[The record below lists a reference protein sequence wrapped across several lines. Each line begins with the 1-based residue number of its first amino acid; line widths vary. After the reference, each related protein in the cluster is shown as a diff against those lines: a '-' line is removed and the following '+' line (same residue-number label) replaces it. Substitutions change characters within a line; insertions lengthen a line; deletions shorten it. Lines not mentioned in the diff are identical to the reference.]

1 MIEQAHDRFIEAAV
15 WHGPLESAA
24 AILAEHPAIATH
36 SIYAAAI
43 LGDTAGVR
51 GFIARDP
58 ASATR
63 PGGPKNWDALTHL
76 CFSKYLRL
84 EPARTHGFLDAASAL
99 LDAGATPN
107 AGFYNGEAR
116 VQSEWECAL
125 YGAAGVAHH
134 PELTQL
140 LLDRGADPNDGEVG
154 YHAPE
159 TMDNRTMHVL
169 VESGKLTQD
178 TIRLMLA
185 RKMNWHDDNGVAWL
199 LDHGADANYT
209 SHWGSRP
216 LHDALAHGTPLHYFE
231 RLLDHGADPALLTKD
246 GVSSV
251 AAAARLGRAD
261 VLDLFERRG
270 FSVPLDGDDAFL
282 AACARADE
290 ATARRI
296 AGADPGIVRRIEMR
310 HPTLLI
316 DFAGSADA
324 NAVRLLLDLGFDIA
338 VARTEPP
345 WSRGLNAMHEATG
358 HCRLE
363 TVELLIAR
371 GAPLAATHE
380 RSGRTPLDVALISIT
395 TQSEFT
401 PHPNLLPIARALL
414 ASGAPFNE
422 TSMTLAAAIC
432 LDRGTDVARLS
443 RTASRDDK
451 QLALAA
457 AAFYGKVDGLRTA
470 LAMGADV
477 DALSP
482 GLEHAPP
489 LHNAVTSGSLAVVK
503 TLANAGARLDTKD
516 LAYQLTPLEWA
527 EWYAR
532 NAMHDSHRK
541 RYSDIAD
548 YLRERRQ

>member
-1 MIEQAHDRFIEAAV
+1 MIEQAHDDFIKAAV
-15 WHGPLESAA
+15 WHGPLEPAA
-24 AILAEHPAIATH
+24 LIVAEYPAIATH

-43 LGDTAGVR
+43 LGDAATVR
-51 GFIARDP
+51 EFIARDP

-63 PGGPKNWDALTHL
+63 PGGPDNWDALTHL

-84 EPARTHGFLDAASAL
+84 DPARTQGFLDAASAL
-99 LDAGATPN
+99 LDAGANPN
-107 AGFYNGEAR
+107 TGFYTGEAR
-116 VQSEWECAL
+116 LQSEWECAL

-169 VESGKLTQD
+169 VESGRLTQD
-178 TIRLMLA
+178 TIRLMLG

-199 LDHGADANYT
+199 LDHGADPNYAG
-209 SHWGSRP
+209 HWGTRP

-231 RLLDHGADPALLTKD
+231 RLLDHGANPALTTKD
-246 GVSSV
+246 GVSSF
-251 AAAARLGRAD
+251 AGAARLGRAD
-261 VLDLFERRG
+261 VLDLFEQRG
-270 FSVPLDGDDAFL
+270 SSVALDGDDAFL
-282 AACARADE
+282 ATCARADE
-290 ATARRI
+290 ATARRL
-296 AGADPGIVRRIEMR
+296 ANADPEIVRRIQSR
-310 HPTLLI
+310 NPTLLI
-316 DFAGSADA
+316 DFAGSAHA
-324 NAVRLLLDLGFDIA
+324 KAVRLLLDLGFDIA

-345 WSRGLNAMHEATG
+345 WSRGLTALHEATG

-380 RSGRTPLDVALISIT
+380 RSGRTTLDVALISIT

-401 PHPNLLPIARALL
+401 PHRDMVPIARALL
-414 ASGAPFNE
+414 VAGAPFNE

-432 LDRGTDVARLS
+432 LGRAADVDRLS

-457 AAFYGKVDGLRTA
+457 AAFYGDVDGLRA
-470 LAMGADV
+470 VLAMGADV

-482 GLEHAPP
+482 GLEHASP

-503 TLANAGARLDTKD
+503 AIVDAGARLDTKD
-516 LAYQLTPLEWA
+516 LAYELTPLDWA

-532 NAMHDSHRK
+532 NAARHDDAK
-541 RYSDIAD
+541 RYSDIAAF
-548 YLRERRQ
+548 LRDR

>member
-1 MIEQAHDRFIEAAV
+1 MIEQAHDEFIEAAV
-15 WHGPLESAA
+15 WHGPLEPAA
-24 AILAEHPAIATH
+24 LIVAEYPAIATH

-43 LGDTAGVR
+43 LGDAATVR
-51 GFIARDP
+51 EFIARDP

-63 PGGPKNWDALTHL
+63 PGGPDNWDALTHL

-84 EPARTHGFLDAASAL
+84 DPARTQGFLDAASAL
-99 LDAGATPN
+99 LDAGANPN
-107 AGFYNGEAR
+107 TGFYTGEAR
-116 VQSEWECAL
+116 LQSEWECAL

-169 VESGKLTQD
+169 VESGRLTQD
-178 TIRLMLA
+178 TIRLMLG

-199 LDHGADANYT
+199 LDHGADANYAGY
-209 SHWGSRP
+209 WGRRP

-231 RLLDHGADPALLTKD
+231 TLLDHGANPALTARD
-246 GVSSV
+246 GASSF

-261 VLDLFERRG
+261 VLDLFARRG
-270 FSVPLDGDDAFL
+270 FAEALQGDDAFL

-290 ATARRI
+290 ATARSV
-296 AGADPGIVRRIEMR
+296 AAADPDIVHRIESR
-310 HPTLLI
+310 DPTLLI

-324 NAVRLLLDLGFDIA
+324 NAVRLLLDLGFNIA

-345 WSRGLNAMHEATG
+345 WSRGLTALHEATG
-358 HCRLE
+358 HCRLQ

-380 RSGRTPLDVALISIT
+380 KSGRTPLDVGLISIT

-401 PHPNLLPIARALL
+401 PHRDLLPIARVLL
-414 ASGAPFNE
+414 AAGAPFNE

-432 LDRGTDVARLS
+432 LDRMADVDHLS
-443 RTASRDDK
+443 DSASRDDK

-457 AAFYGKVDGLRTA
+457 AAFYGTIDGVRAA
-470 LAMGADV
+470 LALGADV
-477 DALSP
+477 NALQP
-482 GLEHAPP
+482 GLEHASP
-489 LHNAVTSGSLAVVK
+489 LHNAVTSGVLVVVQ
-503 TLANAGARLDTKD
+503 AIVHAGARLDTKD
-516 LAYQLTPLEWA
+516 LAYHLTPLDWA

-532 NAMHDSHRK
+532 NAKRDDDRQ
-541 RYSDIAD
+541 RYSEIAA
-548 YLRERRQ
+548 YLRDR